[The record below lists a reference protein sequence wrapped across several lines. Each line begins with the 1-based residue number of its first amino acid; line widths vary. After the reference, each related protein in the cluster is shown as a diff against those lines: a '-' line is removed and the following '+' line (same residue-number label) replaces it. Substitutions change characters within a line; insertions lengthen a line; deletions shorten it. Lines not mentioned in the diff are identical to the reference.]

1 MCIIFFQTGK
11 HGGLKLNRY
20 FIIIFLFERL
30 IPCNIVFFGFG
41 SSTIFCFVLFSSLF
55 PRVGG
60 VHGKKDRKLTAKFKF
75 LKTVTHSFKPD
86 RAFEILSKSSEQVQ
100 YRGVLYNGHDK

>member
-1 MCIIFFQTGK
+1 MPSTRFTKANTISVCIIFFQTGK

-55 PRVGG
+55 PELGESM
-60 VHGKKDRKLTAKFKF
+60 AKR
-75 LKTVTHSFKPD
+75 T
-86 RAFEILSKSSEQVQ
+86 EIYSEI
-100 YRGVLYNGHDK
+100 

>member
-1 MCIIFFQTGK
+1 MNNIGNPLVFCTICIRDSTRFIKANTISVCIIFFQTGK

-20 FIIIFLFERL
+20 FIIVFLFERL

-60 VHGKKDRKLTAKFKF
+60 VHGRKD
-75 LKTVTHSFKPD
+75 
-86 RAFEILSKSSEQVQ
+86 
-100 YRGVLYNGHDK
+100 